1 VGVKTIGYGHACQP
15 DSACNNIKAP
25 LTEPQ
30 AASMLAHEL
39 TVKYGPTIFGKV
51 TRPLN
56 NNQYSALTSFV
67 YNLGTGMF
75 FPFPLFAVSLSVTVF
90 PATYRL
96 SV

>member
-15 DSACNNIKAP
+15 DSACNSIKAP

-30 AASMLAHEL
+30 AAAMLAHEL
-39 TVKYGPTIFGKV
+39 TVKYGPTLFNKI

-67 YNLGTGMF
+67 YNLVRKQQRGGQRENRAKG
-75 FPFPLFAVSLSVTVF
+75 LLS
-90 PATYRL
+90 
-96 SV
+96 